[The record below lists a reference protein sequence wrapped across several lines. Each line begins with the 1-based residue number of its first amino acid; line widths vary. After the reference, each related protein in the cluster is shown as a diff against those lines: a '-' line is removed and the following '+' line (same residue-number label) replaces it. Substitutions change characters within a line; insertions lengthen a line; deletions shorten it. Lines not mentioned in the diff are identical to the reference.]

1 MSSADNSEGVL
12 TVSQALEAFEYHLKI
27 QQHASA
33 HTIRS
38 YMTQLKQTYQSID
51 LEASVAQVTTAEFI
65 RHHLADIKK
74 RKLSSAT
81 VTHRLTV
88 LRGFCHFLL
97 SNKLISQDP
106 THNLQAPK
114 AAKRLPKNLDVD
126 QVNLLLD
133 CDPQA
138 DPCSFRDNVIAELF
152 YSSGLRLAELIGI
165 DLKDLRCSEHMV
177 RVTGKG
183 KKMREVPL
191 TSIVVDKIRQWL
203 IIRAQWAKADETAL
217 FISQRGTRIS
227 ERHVRERMRQLAL
240 KQNLSH
246 HLHPHKLRHSFAT
259 HMLESTQDLRAVQEL
274 LGHKN
279 LSTTQIYTH
288 LDFEHLSKVYDQS
301 HPRARKNR
309 K

>member
-1 MSSADNSEGVL
+1 MS
-12 TVSQALEAFEYHLKI
+12 TVSIAEALQAFEHKLI
-27 QQHASA
+27 SEQQASA

-38 YMTQLKQTYQSID
+38 YMTQLKQVYAKLD
-51 LEASVAQVTTAEFI
+51 LDSCVQVTSAEFI
-65 RHHLADIKK
+65 RRHLVEVN
-74 RKLSSAT
+74 KLKLAT
-81 VTHRLTV
+81 STITHRLTV
-88 LRGFCHFLL
+88 LRVFCQFLL
-97 SNKLISQDP
+97 SQTWISSDP
-106 THNLQAPK
+106 TINLQAPK

-133 CDPQA
+133 CDAEA
-138 DPCSFRDNVIAELF
+138 DPCSYRDNVIAELF

-165 DLKDLRCSEHMV
+165 DLNDINRHEYLV

-183 KKMREVPL
+183 DKTREVPITKL
-191 TSIVVDKIRQWL
+191 VLEKIETWL
-203 IIRAQWAKADETAL
+203 LIRAQWAKPAETAL
-217 FISQRGTRIS
+217 FVSQRGTRIS
-227 ERHVRERMRQLAL
+227 DRHVRERMRQLAV

-288 LDFEHLSKVYDQS
+288 LDFEHLSKVYDNA
-301 HPRARKNR
+301 HPRARK
-309 K
+309 KAK

>member
-1 MSSADNSEGVL
+1 MS
-12 TVSQALEAFEYHLKI
+12 TVSIAEALQAFEHKLI
-27 QQHASA
+27 SEQQASA

-38 YMTQLKQTYQSID
+38 YMTQLKQVYANLD
-51 LEASVAQVTTAEFI
+51 LDSSVKVTSAEFI
-65 RHHLADIKK
+65 RRHLVEVS
-74 RKLSSAT
+74 KLKLAT
-81 VTHRLTV
+81 STITHRLTV
-88 LRGFCHFLL
+88 LRVFCLFLL
-97 SNKLISQDP
+97 SQTWISSDP
-106 THNLQAPK
+106 TINLQAPK

-133 CDPQA
+133 CDPEV

-165 DLKDLRCSEHMV
+165 DLNDINRHEYLV

-183 KKMREVPL
+183 DKQREVPITKL
-191 TSIVVDKIRQWL
+191 VLKKIETWL
-203 IIRAQWAKADETAL
+203 SIRAMWAKPAETAL
-217 FISQRGTRIS
+217 FVSQRGTRIS
-227 ERHVRERMRQLAL
+227 DRHVRERMRQLAV

-288 LDFEHLSKVYDQS
+288 LDFEHLSKVYDNA
-301 HPRARKNR
+301 HPRARK
-309 K
+309 KAK

>member
-1 MSSADNSEGVL
+1 MS
-12 TVSQALEAFEYHLKI
+12 TVSIAEAMQAFEYQLKA
-27 QQHASA
+27 QQRASA
-33 HTIRS
+33 HTLRS
-38 YMTQLKQTYQSID
+38 YMTQLKQVYGHLD
-51 LEASVAQVTTAEFI
+51 LDSGVDVTSAEYI
-65 RHHLADIKK
+65 RRHLVEVKK
-74 RKLSSAT
+74 RKLAT
-81 VTHRLTV
+81 ATITHRLTV
-88 LRGFCHFLL
+88 LRVFCQFLL
-97 SNKLISQDP
+97 SQGWISSDP
-106 THNLQAPK
+106 TINLQAPK

-133 CDPQA
+133 CDPEV

-152 YSSGLRLAELIGI
+152 YSSGLRLAELVGI
-165 DLKDLRCSEHMV
+165 NLADINVQDYLV

-183 KKMREVPL
+183 NKQREVPITKL
-191 TSIVVDKIRQWL
+191 VSAKIETWL
-203 IIRAQWAKADETAL
+203 AIRAMWAKPDETAL
-217 FISQRGTRIS
+217 FVSQRGTRIS
-227 ERHVRERMRQLAL
+227 DRHVRERMRQLAV

-288 LDFEHLSKVYDQS
+288 LDFEHLSKVYDNA
-301 HPRARKNR
+301 HPRARKN